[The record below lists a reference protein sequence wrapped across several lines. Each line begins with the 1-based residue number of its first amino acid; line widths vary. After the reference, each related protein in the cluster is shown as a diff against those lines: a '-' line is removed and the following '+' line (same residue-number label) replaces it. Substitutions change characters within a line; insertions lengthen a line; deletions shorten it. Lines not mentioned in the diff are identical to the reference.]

1 MGRLVTLSA
10 ANAWRLWW
18 LLATV
23 QFGLVVGLAGVP
35 RTNAVTLLGAYGAAV
50 VLWGALYRLAPI
62 AGIARN
68 TWLAMGLL
76 NRLPF
81 LFLTAPLLSED
92 WMRYAWD
99 GWLLSEGQTPFAHPP
114 SAHSIE
120 GLSETARALLEGMN
134 SANYRA
140 IYPPVAQYIFA
151 LLHFGQPSPEAWLL
165 RWRLVI
171 FGAEALA
178 LTQFARG
185 RVPLLLLATWALH
198 PFVIHE
204 GIVSGHADILA
215 IALLALVLSKVPR
228 SIPAAATAFA
238 LAIAT
243 KVFPV
248 LVLPAWLR
256 TLQPQA
262 RRSAFLIG
270 TAWLLALGIPFLLT
284 GVGGAFE
291 SMGLF
296 AHTFEFNASLYFL
309 VRGIGTWLI
318 GYNPIAT
325 IGPLLL
331 MVGLAAALVIGL
343 REQPR
348 DWRARGALAIG
359 ALLLCATTIHPWY
372 LLYPLMLGLAAGQR
386 WPWVWA
392 TLSWLSYLHYGP
404 SAIPPVLW
412 LIIEYGI
419 TLTVLTLDL
428 RRPQP

>member
-140 IYPPVAQYIFA
+140 IYPPVA
-151 LLHFGQPSPEAWLL
+151 
-165 RWRLVI
+165 
-171 FGAEALA
+171 
-178 LTQFARG
+178 
-185 RVPLLLLATWALH
+185 
-198 PFVIHE
+198 
-204 GIVSGHADILA
+204 
-215 IALLALVLSKVPR
+215 
-228 SIPAAATAFA
+228 
-238 LAIAT
+238 
-243 KVFPV
+243 
-248 LVLPAWLR
+248 
-256 TLQPQA
+256 
-262 RRSAFLIG
+262 
-270 TAWLLALGIPFLLT
+270 
-284 GVGGAFE
+284 
-291 SMGLF
+291 
-296 AHTFEFNASLYFL
+296 
-309 VRGIGTWLI
+309 
-318 GYNPIAT
+318 
-325 IGPLLL
+325 
-331 MVGLAAALVIGL
+331 
-343 REQPR
+343 
-348 DWRARGALAIG
+348 
-359 ALLLCATTIHPWY
+359 
-372 LLYPLMLGLAAGQR
+372 
-386 WPWVWA
+386 
-392 TLSWLSYLHYGP
+392 
-404 SAIPPVLW
+404 
-412 LIIEYGI
+412 
-419 TLTVLTLDL
+419 
-428 RRPQP
+428 